1 MSAVIAVPEAM
12 SSAATD
18 LVNIGLNLNA
28 AHAVAATPTL
38 AVLPPAADE
47 ISTGV
52 AQLFAQHAQGYQALA
67 GQAAAFHD
75 QFVQHL
81 TAGAGAYATGEAA
94 NVALLAP
101 ITDVAGSIGAVGGLP
116 GQAIGLFNT
125 VGSQLLNTI
134 GTFRGALVTAL
145 TPVLAITAFIAIIA
159 IIVAAVL
166 IVQLLNGAGFN
177 WLLTGIRLP

>member
-1 MSAVIAVPEAM
+1 MSALIAVPEAM

-18 LVNIGLNLNA
+18 LAKIALNLDA

-67 GQAAAFHD
+67 GQAATFHD

-101 ITDVAGSIGAVGGLP
+101 ITDIAGSIGAIGGLP
-116 GQAIGLFNT
+116 GQAIGMFNT

-134 GTFRGALVTAL
+134 ATFRGALVTVLA
-145 TPVLAITAFIAIIA
+145 PVLTVTALIAIIA

-166 IVQLLNGAGFN
+166 IFQLFNGAGFK
-177 WLLTGIRLP
+177 WLLGSW

>member
-1 MSAVIAVPEAM
+1 M
-12 SSAATD
+12 
-18 LVNIGLNLNA
+18 
-28 AHAVAATPTL
+28 AATPTL

-52 AQLFAQHAQGYQALA
+52 AQLFAQHARGYQALA

-101 ITDVAGSIGAVGGLP
+101 FTDIAGSIGAIGGLP
-116 GQAIGLFNT
+116 GLFNT

-134 GTFRGALVTAL
+134 GAFRGALVTAL
-145 TPVLAITAFIAIIA
+145 TPVLAVTAFIAIIA

-177 WLLTGIRLP
+177 WLLTGFRMP